1 MERPQYNGLNSIKN
15 SNYISQLNEIV
26 LTFCKNWVDVFFL
39 IKRNEGRNVPSNAG
53 NKFHKI
59 ELFAAS
65 LTHRN
70 MAENYSKSYYIK
82 SDSIIMRRI

>member
-1 MERPQYNGLNSIKN
+1 M
-15 SNYISQLNEIV
+15 
-26 LTFCKNWVDVFFL
+26 FFL